1 MDREIS
7 IAAHEL
13 TKTYYLY
20 DSPIDRLK
28 ETFHPRKKVYHRS
41 FDAIKGVGF
50 TIHKGESFGI
60 IGRNG
65 SGKSTLLQMICG
77 ILQPTSGSVE
87 VHGRVAALLELGAGF
102 NPEFSGK
109 ENVYLNGAILGFSV
123 QEIDNLYDEIVSFAD
138 IGDFV
143 DQPVKTYSSGMYVR
157 LAFAVQACVE
167 PEILVVDEALSV
179 GDVFFQQKCL
189 GRMRK
194 LRENGTTLL
203 FVSHDMGIVREL
215 CESSVYLHKGQLA
228 YCGPSHKAVQRYYNM
243 DLRPDSFQATVPD
256 KSVDNDEISV
266 DNLATGNE
274 IWVREGEKSLLNT
287 DAEILSV
294 TMTDKDGFASMKAVI
309 GESLLFKLYY
319 RANTSAPV
327 HASVSIKNRF
337 DNLISCNGTYINN
350 LEPQCL
356 SEGSVGVVVFK
367 IKCDM
372 EAGPYTMH
380 FSLSSPG
387 DLPNRATTIDETPW
401 LGPLAVEW
409 DYENKKAPFLGMF
422 DLPVTCSFTDNTE

>member
-1 MDREIS
+1 MTMAKEIS
-7 IAAHEL
+7 IEAREL
-13 TKTYYLY
+13 TKTYFLY
-20 DSPIDRLK
+20 DSPVDRIK
-28 ETFHPRKKVYHRS
+28 ETFHPFRKTYHRS
-41 FDAIKGVGF
+41 FDAIKGVSF

-102 NPEFSGK
+102 NPEFSGR
-109 ENVYLNGAILGFSV
+109 ENVYLNGAILGFTSR
-123 QEIDNLYDEIVSFAD
+123 EIDKLYDDIIRFAD

-189 GRMRK
+189 GRMRE
-194 LRENGTTLL
+194 LRENGTTLI

-215 CESSVYLHKGQLA
+215 CESSVYLQKGRLM
-228 YCGPSHKAVQRYYNM
+228 YCGPSYKAVQRYYNE
-243 DLRPDSFQATVPD
+243 DHRPD
-256 KSVDNDEISV
+256 VDPGEEEGHPVSE
-266 DNLATGNE
+266 LPESSGNE
-274 IWVREGEKSLLNT
+274 IWRQDPFERPVNA
-287 DAEILSV
+287 DAEVLAI
-294 TMTDKDGFASMKAVI
+294 TMEDKDGFPSMKGTI
-309 GESLLFKLYY
+309 GDTLQFKMYY
-319 RANTSAPV
+319 RVNSSGPL
-327 HASVSIKNRF
+327 HASVSLKNRF
-337 DNLISCNGTYINN
+337 DNLIACNGTYLND
-350 LEPQCL
+350 LEPHAL
-356 SEGSVGVVVFK
+356 PIGSIGVVIFK
-367 IKCDM
+367 IQCDM
-372 EAGPYTMH
+372 EAGGYTIH

-387 DLPNRATTIDETPW
+387 VLPNRATTVDETPW
-401 LGPLAVEW
+401 LGPLTVEW

-422 DLPVTCSFTDNTE
+422 ALPVSCSFGEDTD